1 LIATVEPRQP
11 WPTFSILPWF
21 SLQASPVGE
30 IQTIFL
36 AYGHVRALWITIFSH
51 LLCRYFVGGNW
62 LGTRR
67 WQISIRTSLSIALWL
82 RASTQ
87 HYSRVTAD
95 DPGVSFLDSWDK
107 VFANGK
113 QTAYSLATVAPS
125 FTAWMLKLVRGKC
138 TRTSLPSA
146 SDLTLSTTSSRV
158 SPTSRPWSRCL
169 TPVSIGQTS
178 TSIPFFRPI
187 GSFSSTPLSFSANL
201 ASTMRLRAASPFSV
215 FGLATAALAA
225 LIALLNRSCHA
236 KTLGYCLSEIRSR
249 GSAPLSPMSQS
260 MVQIAV
266 RLH

>member
-1 LIATVEPRQP
+1 MG
-11 WPTFSILPWF
+11 S
-21 SLQASPVGE
+21 
-30 IQTIFL
+30 
-36 AYGHVRALWITIFSH
+36 
-51 LLCRYFVGGNW
+51 
-62 LGTRR
+62 RR
-67 WQISIRTSLSIALWL
+67 
-82 RASTQ
+82 
-87 HYSRVTAD
+87 
-95 DPGVSFLDSWDK
+95 
-107 VFANGK
+107 
-113 QTAYSLATVAPS
+113 AYSLATVAPS

-146 SDLTLSTTSSRV
+146 SDLTLKTTSSRV

-178 TSIPFFRPI
+178 TSVPFFRPI
-187 GSFSSTPLSFSANL
+187 GSFSSTLLSFSANL

-260 MVQIAV
+260 TVQIAV
-266 RLH
+266 ELH